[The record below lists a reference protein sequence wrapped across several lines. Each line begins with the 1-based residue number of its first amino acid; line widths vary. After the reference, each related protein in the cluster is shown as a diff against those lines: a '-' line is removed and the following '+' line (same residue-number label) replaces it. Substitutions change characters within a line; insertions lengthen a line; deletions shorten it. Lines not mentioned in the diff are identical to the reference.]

1 MLILDDDYIQ
11 NTLYVGVLFL
21 FLFVV
26 AVEITSHLA
35 PDK

>member
-1 MLILDDDYIQ
+1 MDDDNYVQ
-11 NTLYVGVLFL
+11 NTIFVGDLFL

>member
-1 MLILDDDYIQ
+1 MDIQ
-11 NTLYVGVLFL
+11 ITLYVEVLFL

-35 PDK
+35 PDKW

>member
-1 MLILDDDYIQ
+1 MDIQ
-11 NTLYVGVLFL
+11 ITLYVEVLFL